1 MTIDRNSSHQIHV
14 ISRLLIGLV
23 LLLLPGV
30 AYSQVVGNGYNNS
43 MIYKIQGKTNTVY
56 ILGSLHALAEE
67 YYPLTRAFS
76 YSYFNSQKLIF
87 EIDPEILFSNEIGTE
102 RENYSTFQNGM
113 TLQKALSSETYRQLT
128 KYLLGMGINIED
140 IQNYK
145 PWKAYLLA
153 SGGLDSSKDFRADL
167 GIERYFYQ
175 KAKDAG
181 KPIGGLETPKDQ
193 WDAFDNL
200 TFKEQEALTIEVL
213 KDRTKLE
220 KNFMQLVKSWHQGD
234 LEGMAK
240 HVETYKAFP
249 KYYHGILV
257 RRNHNWVPK
266 IEQFLTDTKNYFII
280 VGVAHLAGEDGLLTL
295 LKKRGYELER
305 VSYAMP

>member
-1 MTIDRNSSHQIHV
+1 MTKHHHSHRAHWIG
-14 ISRLLIGLV
+14 RLLIVLLV
-23 LLLLPGV
+23 LMLPGV
-30 AYSQVVGNGYNNS
+30 ANSQVVGKGYNNS
-43 MIYKIQGKTNTVY
+43 MIYKIRGETNTVY

-76 YSYFNSQKLIF
+76 YAYYDSQKLVF
-87 EIDPEILFSNEIGTE
+87 EIDPEILFSKESQTK

-113 TLQKALSSETYRQLT
+113 TLKKALSSKTYRRLKKQLL
-128 KYLLGMGINIED
+128 KMGINIED

-145 PWKAYLLA
+145 PWKAYLIA
-153 SGGLDSSKDFRADL
+153 SGGLDSSKDFRPDL
-167 GIERYFYQ
+167 GIEMYFYQ
-175 KAKDAG
+175 RAKDAG

-200 TFKEQEALTIEVL
+200 TFKEQEALIIEVL

-220 KNFMQLVKSWHQGD
+220 KDFVQLVKSWHQGD

-240 HVETYKAFP
+240 HVETYKTFP

-266 IEQFLTDTKNYFII
+266 IEKFLKDTKNYFVI
-280 VGVAHLAGEDGLLTL
+280 VGVAHLAGEDGLLAL
-295 LKKRGYELER
+295 LKEKGYELER